1 MQTQGKLTLLVSG
14 FGELLLLPPPSALA
28 SGWLHSSVL
37 MTFTLTFLS
46 LAIHS
51 CISSCCFLKP
61 DMRKAEPQLFLLKS
75 HILLL
80 FHFILITTSFHSNVE
95 AFCNFFFPTSNL
107 IGCSQV
113 SKCISLQNSF
123 HSVVQY
129 CLECYKL
136 NLQKTYSLISIHLP
150 LVSNAFRCSHP
161 LFKSIFLIFTSEA
174 HSSCSSRP
182 AYLQSAGK
190 ARHHSSPIITLHDA
204 DVSFAPTLFC
214 TDGARCPYSLF

>member
-1 MQTQGKLTLLVSG
+1 MLK
-14 FGELLLLPPPSALA
+14 FFA
-28 SGWLHSSVL
+28 
-37 MTFTLTFLS
+37 TFFL
-46 LAIHS
+46 
-51 CISSCCFLKP
+51 
-61 DMRKAEPQLFLLKS
+61 
-75 HILLL
+75 
-80 FHFILITTSFHSNVE
+80 
-95 AFCNFFFPTSNL
+95 TSNL

-123 HSVVQY
+123 QSVVQY

-150 LVSNAFRCSHP
+150 LLSSAFRCSHP

-190 ARHHSSPIITLHDA
+190 ARQHSSLINT
-204 DVSFAPTLFC
+204 DVPFAAALLC
-214 TDGARCPYSLF
+214 ADGARFPYSLF

>member
-1 MQTQGKLTLLVSG
+1 
-14 FGELLLLPPPSALA
+14 
-28 SGWLHSSVL
+28 

-46 LAIHS
+46 LPVNS
-51 CISSCCFLKP
+51 CIPSCCFLKLG
-61 DMRKAEPQLFLLKS
+61 MRKAEPQLSLLKS
-75 HILLL
+75 HNLLL
-80 FHFILITTSFHSNVE
+80 SHLTLITPSFRSNVE
-95 AFCNFFFPTSNL
+95 AFCNFFLTSNL

-113 SKCISLQNSF
+113 SKCVSLQNSF

-150 LVSNAFRCSHP
+150 LLSNAFRCSHP
-161 LFKSIFLIFTSEA
+161 LFKSIFLLFTSEA

-190 ARHHSSPIITLHDA
+190 ARHQSSHIITLHTLMSPLLLPCSVQMVP
-204 DVSFAPTLFC
+204 VSLI
-214 TDGARCPYSLF
+214 L